1 MQKLLPGSIL
11 TMLGLAAS
19 AMAGDL
25 EIPEPFPAPPYK
37 APAPAPIA
45 FTWGGFYLG
54 GNVGGHWGSDEI
66 ATAAESLALPEA
78 GLPATVDAASPVTL
92 NPRGFEGGA
101 QAGYNI
107 AGIGGVWGVEVDVNA
122 RGGTASRTL
131 SGIRD
136 LTAADALSNSAQA
149 GFLST
154 FRMRWGVPYDRLL
167 FYFTGGFAL
176 GTLTTTDTFAQVGL
190 PIQSVSASTTRAGI
204 AAGAG
209 VDFAITPNWW
219 ARAEYLFI
227 DMQNFTTTIP
237 ASAPGAF
244 DSITVTHKYTDNI
257 LRFALNYRLTTVQ
270 P

>member
-1 MQKLLPGSIL
+1 MRKLLPGSIL
-11 TMLGLAAS
+11 TMLGLGAS

-25 EIPEPFPAPPYK
+25 EVPEPFPAPPYK
-37 APAPAPIA
+37 APAPVPSA
-45 FTWGGFYLG
+45 FTWGGFYIG
-54 GNVGGHWGSDEI
+54 GNVGGHWGSDKI
-66 ATAAESLALPEA
+66 TTAADSD
-78 GLPATVDAASPVTL
+78 LPATVDTASPVTL

-131 SGIRD
+131 TGIPA
-136 LTAADALSNSAQA
+136 LPAVDALSNSAQA

-154 FRMRWGVPYDRLL
+154 FRLRWGVPYDRLL
-167 FYFTGGFAL
+167 FYITGGFAV
-176 GTLTTTDTFAQVGL
+176 GTLKTTDTFAQVGF
-190 PIQSVSASTTRAGI
+190 PTQSVSASITRAGV

-209 VDFAITPNWW
+209 IDFAITPDWW

-227 DMQNFTTTIP
+227 DMQDFTTTIP
-237 ASAPGAF
+237 ASVPGAL
-244 DSITVTHKYTDNI
+244 DSIMVTHQYTDNI
-257 LRFALNYRLTTVQ
+257 LRFAINYRLSTVQ